1 MSEENRTIDQFGPQC
16 VLETGS
22 SKVGTCGVAS
32 FVFRAENEKKVKFN
46 AGLYENGMASIESE
60 GKLQIQGGIKAKK
73 GENSVAL
80 FAHKGDM
87 AIQAISN
94 GTWVK
99 IKGPNIIIDAT
110 NEVVIQGR
118 KIRLGYTNPGKCES
132 ITATAKKIDLGAPK
146 HGNMAVLLKT
156 ESFMKSFSKSMV
168 ADKVAAAA
176 GASVGFSA
184 LENKATKILDK
195 VSSLI

>member
-1 MSEENRTIDQFGPQC
+1 MTEENRTIDQFGPQC
-16 VLETGS
+16 ILETGS

-32 FVFRAENEKKVKFN
+32 FVFQAENDAKVKFN
-46 AGLYENGMASIESE
+46 AGLYENGMASIEAE

-87 AIQAISN
+87 SIQCISN

-99 IKGPNIIIDAT
+99 IKGPNIILDAT
-110 NEVVIQGR
+110 NEVVIQAR
-118 KIRLGYTNPGKCES
+118 KIRLGYEKPGKCERLVS
-132 ITATAKKIDLGAPK
+132 TAKEIDLGAPK
-146 HGNMAVLLKT
+146 HGNMAVVLKT
-156 ESFMKSFSKSMV
+156 ESFMKAFDKSMI
-168 ADKVAAAA
+168 ADKVASVA
-176 GASVGFSA
+176 GASVGFGA
-184 LENKATKILDK
+184 LENKATKILSK

>member
-22 SKVGTCGVAS
+22 SRVGTCGVAA
-32 FVFRAENEKKVKFN
+32 FVFQAENDSKVKFN

-87 AIQAISN
+87 SIQCISN

-99 IKGPNIIIDAT
+99 IKGPNIILDAT
-110 NEVVIQGR
+110 NEVVIQAR
-118 KIRLGYTNPGKCES
+118 KIRLGYEKPGKCERLVS
-132 ITATAKKIDLGAPK
+132 TAKEIDLGAPK
-146 HGNMAVLLKT
+146 HGNMAVVLKT
-156 ESFMKSFSKSMV
+156 ESFMKAFDKSMI
-168 ADKVAAAA
+168 ADKVAQVA
-176 GASVGFSA
+176 GASVGFGA
-184 LENKATKILDK
+184 LENKAGKILSK
-195 VSSLI
+195 VNSLI

>member
-1 MSEENRTIDQFGPQC
+1 MTEENRTIDQFGPQC
-16 VLETGS
+16 ILETGS

-32 FVFRAENEKKVKFN
+32 FVFQAENDAKVKFN
-46 AGLYENGMASIESE
+46 AGLYENGMASIEAE

-87 AIQAISN
+87 SIQCISN

-99 IKGPNIIIDAT
+99 IKGPNIILDAT
-110 NEVVIQGR
+110 NEVVIQAR
-118 KIRLGYTNPGKCES
+118 KIRLGYEKPGKCERLVS
-132 ITATAKKIDLGAPK
+132 TAKEIDLGAPK
-146 HGNMAVLLKT
+146 HGNMAVVLKT
-156 ESFMKSFSKSMV
+156 ESFMKAFDKSMI
-168 ADKVAAAA
+168 ADKVAQVA
-176 GASVGFSA
+176 GASVGFGA
-184 LENKATKILDK
+184 LENKATKILSK